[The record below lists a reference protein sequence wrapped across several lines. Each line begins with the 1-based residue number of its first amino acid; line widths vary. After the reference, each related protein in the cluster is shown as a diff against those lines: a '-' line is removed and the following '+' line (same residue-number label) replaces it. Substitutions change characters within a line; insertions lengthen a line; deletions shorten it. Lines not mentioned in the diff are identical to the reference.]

1 MYAHVTVGT
10 ELVHFQRCVRAYLR
24 YGRSMAKSTRTLL
37 GLAAA
42 CAVGFA
48 LVTVCAYGLVDGRWL
63 DRVGLEGFIAM
74 RGANLYDLTRNVVHL
89 GDPAQVGLIGLALA
103 SIAIARGRSRV
114 ALVIVALLALTSISS
129 QLLKELLS
137 HPRLQPV
144 IEGGHVDPSS
154 LPSGHATAAMAL
166 ALAAVFAAPRRAR
179 PAAAVVGAA
188 LALAVGFSVV
198 ALGWHFPSDVLAGY
212 LLATGWALVLAAG
225 LRELDSRHPA
235 RHRAGLPTGFTSL
248 ADRVSASGLTAGAAA
263 LAFLGLVGVLL
274 FVATHGPEIA
284 DFGRVHTTSV
294 AMVAGMA
301 LAALALPA
309 GMAAALRRA

>member
-1 MYAHVTVGT
+1 M
-10 ELVHFQRCVRAYLR
+10 E
-24 YGRSMAKSTRTLL
+24 KSTRTLL
-37 GLAAA
+37 GLAAT
-42 CAVGFA
+42 CAVGFG

-63 DRVGLEGFIAM
+63 DRMGLEGFIAM
-74 RGANLYDLTRNVVHL
+74 QGANLYDVTRNAVHL
-89 GDPAQVGLIGLALA
+89 GDPAQVALIGLALA
-103 SIAIARGRSRV
+103 AIAIARGRPRV
-114 ALVIVALLALTSISS
+114 ALLIVALLALTSISS

-154 LPSGHATAAMAL
+154 LPSGHSTAAMAL

-179 PAAAVVGAA
+179 PAAAVIGSA
-188 LALAVGFSVV
+188 LALTVGFSVV
-198 ALGWHFPSDVLAGY
+198 SLGWHFPSDVLAGY

-235 RHRAGLPTGFTSL
+235 RPRAGWPAFTSL
-248 ADRVSASGLTAGAAA
+248 ADRVSASGITAGAAA
-263 LAFLGLVGVLL
+263 LALAGLAAAVL
-274 FVATHGPEIA
+274 FTAANAPQIA
-284 DFGRVHTTSV
+284 DFGRAHTTSV
-294 AMVAGMA
+294 AIVAGMA

>member
-1 MYAHVTVGT
+1 
-10 ELVHFQRCVRAYLR
+10 
-24 YGRSMAKSTRTLL
+24 MAKATRTLL
-37 GLAAA
+37 GLATA
-42 CAVGFA
+42 CAVSFV
-48 LVTVCAYGLVDGRWL
+48 LVTVCAYGLADGRWL

-74 RGANLYDLTRNVVHL
+74 QGANLYDVTRNAVHL
-89 GDPAQVGLIGLALA
+89 GDPAQVALIGLALA
-103 SIAIARGRSRV
+103 AVAVARGRPRV

-129 QLLKELLS
+129 QLLKDLLS

-179 PAAAVVGAA
+179 PAAAVIGAA

-198 ALGWHFPSDVLAGY
+198 SLGWHFPSDVLAGY
-212 LLATGWALVLAAG
+212 LLATGWALLLAAG

-235 RHRAGLPTGFTSL
+235 SRRDGWPAALTSL

-263 LAFLGLVGVLL
+263 LALVGLAAALL
-274 FVATHGPEIA
+274 FAGTHASEIA

-294 AMVAGMA
+294 AMVVGMA